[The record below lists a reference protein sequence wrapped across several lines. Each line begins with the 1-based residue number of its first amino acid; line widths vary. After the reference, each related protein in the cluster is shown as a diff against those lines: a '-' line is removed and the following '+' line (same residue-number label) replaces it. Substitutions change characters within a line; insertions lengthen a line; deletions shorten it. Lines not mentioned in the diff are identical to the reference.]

1 MGLDQYLY
9 EIQPDVYE
17 PGSNSGEQIAYWGK
31 DWQLQE
37 FINTGNCEE
46 LVVTESLCQ
55 SILSSLNEIY
65 TENDV
70 YGRDEQKLKIHT
82 EQAFTKALELIQSG
96 KGVMYDAN
104 W

>member
-17 PGSNSGEQIAYWGK
+17 PGSNSGEQIAYWRK
-31 DWQLQE
+31 DWPLQE

-46 LVVTESLCQ
+46 LVFTEDLCQ
-55 SILSSLNEIY
+55 RVLDSLDDIY
-65 TENDV
+65 GNDR
-70 YGRDEQKLKIHT
+70 YEHDEQLKIHT

-96 KGVMYDAN
+96 KGVMYAAD